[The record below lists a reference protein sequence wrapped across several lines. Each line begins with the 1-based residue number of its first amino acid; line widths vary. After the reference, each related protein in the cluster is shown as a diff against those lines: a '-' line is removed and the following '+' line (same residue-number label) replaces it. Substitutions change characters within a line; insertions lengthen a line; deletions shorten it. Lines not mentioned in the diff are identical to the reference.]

1 MKLAEILPHL
11 NYQFKT
17 EHELISAIEELSRN
31 FTTNR
36 QDLSEYLKDER
47 LSAAYTAFYLTTNI
61 PKLQHLFQWLP
72 PEFLELLKEATFLDV
87 GAGPGTFSIAFR
99 EWLQRP
105 VKKLIQIETSEV
117 MRQQSRKL
125 WQGLFPGET
134 SLWWE
139 RVQTDE
145 SPGKLM
151 LFGHSANEMGPEK
164 TLDYIQRS
172 NPEHVIFIEPGTKDF
187 FPQMLTIRQKL
198 LTQGYRVIYPCPNA
212 EECPLRNSNQD
223 WCHQFLQVTQDPE
236 VERLSQMVKKDR
248 RNLPIIF
255 HVYSRTFVGSNPDYR
270 LVRVFPE
277 TKFSFEWEVCHQ
289 NSIERIQVMKRGMSK
304 AEEKAMGQVLAGA
317 GLELEVQK
325 ELEQSKRV
333 KVTKIIN

>member
-1 MKLAEILPHL
+1 MKLAQILPHL

-17 EHELISAIEELSRN
+17 EHELISSIEELSRN

-36 QDLSEYLKDER
+36 QDLSDYLKNER

-61 PKLQHLFQWLP
+61 PKLQHLFQLLP
-72 PEFLELLKEATFLDV
+72 TGFLSLLRNAAFVDV

-99 EWLQRP
+99 EWLRHP
-105 VKKLIQIETSEV
+105 VKRLIQIETSEV

-125 WQGLFPGET
+125 WHGLYPGE
-134 SLWWE
+134 SSQWWD
-139 RVQTDE
+139 RPQADDAA
-145 SPGKLM
+145 GKLL

-164 TLDYIQRS
+164 TLDYIQRL
-172 NPEHVIFIEPGTKDF
+172 NPEHLIFIEPGTKDF
-187 FPQMLTIRQKL
+187 FPQMLSIREKL
-198 LTQGYRVIYPCPNA
+198 HEQGYHVIYPCPSGK
-212 EECPLRNSNQD
+212 ECPLKNSTQD

-248 RNLPIIF
+248 RNLPVIF
-255 HVYSRTFVGSNPDYR
+255 HAYSKIFKDSNPEYR

-277 TKFSFEWEVCHQ
+277 TKFSFEWEVCHG
-289 NSIERIQVMKRGMSK
+289 NVLERVQVMKRGMSK
-304 AEEKAMGQVLAGA
+304 AEEKALGQVLAGA
-317 GLELEVQK
+317 GLELEVVK

>member
-1 MKLAEILPHL
+1 MKLAKILPHL

-17 EHELISAIEELSRN
+17 EHELISSIEELSRN

-36 QDLSEYLKDER
+36 QDLADYLKDER

-61 PKLQHLFQWLP
+61 PKLQHLFELLP
-72 PEFLELLKEATFLDV
+72 SEFLSLIKDTAFLDV

-99 EWLQRP
+99 EWVNRP
-105 VKKLIQIETSEV
+105 INKLIQIETSEV
-117 MRQQSRKL
+117 MRNQSRKL
-125 WQGLFPGET
+125 WQGLYPGES

-145 SPGKLM
+145 SVGKLM

-164 TLDYIQRS
+164 TLDYIQKI
-172 NPEHVIFIEPGTKDF
+172 NPEHVLFIEPGTKDF
-187 FPQMLTIRQKL
+187 FPQMLSIRQKL
-198 LTQGYRVIYPCPNA
+198 ILQGYQVIYPCPNA
-212 EECPLRNSNQD
+212 EECPLKNSSQD

-248 RNLPIIF
+248 RNLPVIF
-255 HVYSRTFVGSNPDYR
+255 HAYSRTFKSKNPDYR
-270 LVRVFPE
+270 LVRVLPE

-289 NSIERIQVMKRGMSK
+289 NVLERVQVMKREMSK
-304 AEEKAMGQVLAGA
+304 TEEKAMAQVLAGT
-317 GLELEVQK
+317 GLELEVVK

-333 KVTKIIN
+333 KVTKIMN